1 MYADVLVEYTNKS
14 IDKTFT
20 YLVPN
25 EFKDL
30 IKAGMKV
37 KVPFSNKV
45 INGIVLKLKKT
56 YDGEYDLKSICELI
70 DSEITLNN
78 ELISLGKFLSE
89 QTLCSKMV
97 AYQTMLPAALKVKNK
112 KHDYNKYD
120 VYISLNKNLSIIDE
134 YINNNQRS
142 KVQIDILNKLKEEK
156 ILKNK
161 LSASALKKLLE
172 LELVKE
178 DSVQKYRIN
187 YDKKEKEK
195 EIELNKDQQKV
206 IKEVNL
212 NENKTYLLHGVT
224 ASGKTEVYIN
234 LIKKVIKNNKT
245 AIMLLPEIS
254 LTTQMINR
262 FYSIFNN
269 KVAIFHSALSDGEK
283 FDEYLKI
290 IRKEVNIVIG
300 TRSAIFTPL
309 EDIGI
314 VIIDEEH
321 SETYHQDTNPRYSAI
336 DMAKFRCA
344 YNKCPLILGSA
355 TPTLETMVR
364 AKKGVYQLLELKNR
378 VNNQKLPTIEIVNME
393 EEYKKGRTIIS
404 EELESKIKDRIE
416 KKEQI
421 ILLLNRRGFSTIV
434 SCKACGYTYKCPHC
448 DITLTYHKSNN
459 SMRCHYCGYTKI
471 IDKVCPECNN
481 ESLSYLGLGTEKL
494 ESNLNKMF
502 PNVKIIRMD
511 VDTTTKKG
519 SHEQI
524 INDFKEQ
531 KYDILLGTQ
540 MISKGLDFPHVTLV
554 GVINADASL
563 NIPDFRSGE
572 RTFELLSQ
580 VSGRA
585 GRDKVPG
592 EVIIESFNPDNIYLK
607 CVKNNSYEEFYNYEM
622 TIRRKLKYPPY
633 YYLVNVRI
641 SGKNLDNTFKEA
653 TNVYKYL
660 KKNLANETNVFNPT
674 PASILKVNNIFRYQ
688 ILIKYRYDGYLIN
701 TLKKLDEMYA
711 NNKYVDFMVD
721 FNPSRF

>member
-1 MYADVLVEYTNKS
+1 MFADVLVEYTNKA

-20 YLVPN
+20 YIVPD
-25 EFKDL
+25 DL
-30 IKAGMKV
+30 IDTIKVGMKV

-56 YDGEYDLKSICELI
+56 YDGEYELKSIKELI
-70 DSEITLNN
+70 NVDIVLNK
-78 ELISLGKFLSE
+78 ELLSLGKYLSE
-89 QTLCSKMV
+89 KTLCSKIV
-97 AYQTMLPAALKVKNK
+97 AYQTMLPTALKVKNQ

-120 VYISLNKNLSIIDE
+120 IYITLNKDNKTIDE
-134 YINNNQRS
+134 YINNNLRN
-142 KVQIDILNKLKEEK
+142 KVQIEILNKLKNGK
-156 ILKNK
+156 ILKK
-161 LSASALKKLLE
+161 ELSPSSIKKLLE
-172 LELVKE
+172 LNLVKE
-178 DSVQKYRIN
+178 EYVQRYRIN
-187 YDKKEKEK
+187 YNKDDVIKRV
-195 EIELNKDQQKV
+195 ELNKDQKSVINKV
-206 IKEVNL
+206 DL
-212 NENKTYLLHGVT
+212 NDTKTYLLHGVT

-234 LIKKVIKNNKT
+234 LIEKVLKMGKS

-262 FYSIFNN
+262 FYNIF
-269 KVAIFHSALSDGEK
+269 KGSVAIFHSALSDGEK
-283 FDEYLKI
+283 YDEYLKI
-290 IRKEVNIVIG
+290 IRKEVSIVIG

-309 EDIGI
+309 ENIGI
-314 VIIDEEH
+314 IIVDEEH
-321 SETYHQDTNPRYSAI
+321 SETYHQDTNPRYNAI

-344 YNKCPLILGSA
+344 YNKCPLVLGSA

-378 VNNQKLPTIEIVNME
+378 VNNLELPNIEIVDMK

-404 EELESKIKDRIE
+404 ELLENKIKDRLD
-416 KKEQI
+416 KNEQV

-471 IDKVCPECNN
+471 IDKLCPECN
-481 ESLSYLGLGTEKL
+481 SDALTYLGLGTEKL
-494 ESNLNKMF
+494 ENSLNKLF
-502 PNVKIIRMD
+502 SESKIVRMD

-519 SHEQI
+519 SHEKI
-524 INDFKEQ
+524 INDFKEH

-540 MISKGLDFPHVTLV
+540 MISKGLDFPLVTLV

-592 EVIIESFNPDNIYLK
+592 EVIIESFNVDNIYLK
-607 CVKNNSYEEFYNYEM
+607 CVKDNSYKEFYNYEM
-622 TIRRKLKYPPY
+622 NLRRKLKYPPY
-633 YYLVNVRI
+633 YYLVNIKV
-641 SGKNLDNTFKEA
+641 SGKNLDETFKEA
-653 TNVYKYL
+653 NNIYRYL
-660 KKNLANETNVFNPT
+660 NKNLAGDTNVFNPT

-711 NNKYVDFMVD
+711 NNKNIDFACD